1 MKSAWTNQ
9 DNLNYLKKIEDYKEV
24 VIEQSKMIQQESN
37 KNIQKK
43 GNNSGGIRLM
53 IENITYQ
60 DMIGISKELEASA
73 KIIDDL
79 MSAKN
84 ITELSDFISTV
95 EGYSKYLATTVELY
109 QEADISLQDLTDKK
123 K

>member
-1 MKSAWTNQ
+1 
-9 DNLNYLKKIEDYKEV
+9 
-24 VIEQSKMIQQESN
+24 
-37 KNIQKK
+37 
-43 GNNSGGIRLM
+43 M

-60 DMIGISKELEASA
+60 DMMGISKELEASA
-73 KIIDDL
+73 KIIDDI

-109 QEADISLQDLTDKK
+109 QEADISLQDLTNKK